1 MISSPTTTKSSN
13 PDNNNNNNNNTQSSS
28 STTTAQ
34 KTEPNQQ
41 CPYLDT
47 ITRTLLDFDLPISCS
62 VTLSSGPHI
71 YACLVCGQYFR
82 GKGWST
88 PAHTHAMECNHL
100 LFVHLHKGTVWC
112 LPEEYEVKDS
122 SLEDIQRALKPRF
135 SEREIGMLD
144 REAVLGRD
152 LFGRR

>member
-1 MISSPTTTKSSN
+1 MTSSPTIGSLNSSN
-13 PDNNNNNNNNTQSSS
+13 NNKNNNTQVLSSS
-28 STTTAQ
+28 PTA
-34 KTEPNQQ
+34 KETNQQ

-62 VTLSSGPHI
+62 VTLSSCPHV

-82 GKGWST
+82 GKGWGT

-122 SLEDIQRALKPRF
+122 SLDDIQRALRPTF
-135 SEREIGMLD
+135 EEREIGLLD
-144 REAVLGRD
+144 REAVLARD